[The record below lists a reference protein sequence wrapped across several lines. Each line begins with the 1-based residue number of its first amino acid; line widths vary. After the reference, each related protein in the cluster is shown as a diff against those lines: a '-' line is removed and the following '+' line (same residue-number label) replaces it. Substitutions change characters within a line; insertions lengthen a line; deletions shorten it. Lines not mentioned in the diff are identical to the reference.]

1 MVSMM
6 LMTLWGAL
14 DFFLLAA
21 GGVMIAF
28 SILWKAPDVFRNL
41 VMTEMDLTGALPP
54 SAPAIGLLTTLLP
67 LVTTIYSWTRNTQYI
82 TYLA

>member
-21 GGVMIAF
+21 GGIMIAF
-28 SILWKAPDVFRNL
+28 SILWKAPDAFRNL
-41 VMTEMDLTGALPP
+41 VLTEMDLTGALRCLPR
-54 SAPAIGLLTTLLP
+54 LQP
-67 LVTTIYSWTRNTQYI
+67 LVR
-82 TYLA
+82 

>member
-1 MVSMM
+1 MVSMV

-54 SAPAIGLLTTLLP
+54 SATAISLLTTRLP
-67 LVTTIYSWTRNTQYI
+67 LVTTLCSWTRNKHHV

>member
-1 MVSMM
+1 MVSMV

-28 SILWKAPDVFRNL
+28 SILWKAPDAFKNL
-41 VMTEMDLTGALPP
+41 VLTEMDLTGALPP
-54 SAPAIGLLTTLLP
+54 LVAAIGLLTAALG
-67 LVTTIYSWTRNTQYI
+67 YQFRFCTRNKHYT